1 MAVAMV
7 IGLEK
12 VQVVFSWSDF
22 LLGIDEVLSKGGL
35 FSRFWGMEVV
45 VWYWFKKELVMP
57 VQN

>member
-1 MAVAMV
+1 MV